1 MKISLPKSIRHDQS
15 GFSALADF
23 WTQTQHCIL
32 DDIEVDMQAT
42 SWFDADMCAV
52 FGAILYRLGDDLNS
66 IELVNLNPKVE
77 SALSKNGFLSRYGRE
92 TLPDHWGT
100 TISYQHFNVEDDRS
114 FTEYMEREFLQRTE
128 MPSMSP
134 ELLKKFWESLHEIFS
149 NAATHS
155 RTKLGVF
162 SCGQFFP
169 NRNRLDF
176 TVADLGIG
184 IQENVNA
191 DPQRNMTASEA
202 ISWAVQANN
211 TTRTGEIPGGLG
223 LALLCKFIGLNDGRI
238 QIVSGQGYWRQKG
251 QKTECLELSGS
262 FPGTVVS
269 IEVNTADTKSYR
281 LASEA
286 KDL

>member
-1 MKISLPKSIRHDQS
+1 MKFTFPTSIRHDPA
-15 GFSALADF
+15 GFAELARF
-23 WTQTQHCIL
+23 YAETRHCIL
-32 DDIEVDMQAT
+32 DDIEIDMHRT

-52 FGAILYRLGDDLNS
+52 LGAIFYRLSDDLNS
-66 IELVNLNPKVE
+66 IEWVDLDPKVE
-77 SALSKNGFLSRYGRE
+77 SALSRNGFISRYGRE
-92 TLPDHWGT
+92 ALPDHWGT
-100 TISYQHFNVEDDRS
+100 TIPYQHFNVEDDRS
-114 FTEYMEREFLQRTE
+114 FTEYIERGVLQRAE

-134 ELLKKFWESLHEIFS
+134 GLLKKLWESLHEIFN

-162 SCGQFFP
+162 SCGQFYP
-169 NRNRLDF
+169 KRNHLDF

-184 IQENVNA
+184 IRENVNA
-191 DPQRNMTASEA
+191 DPQRDMTAAEA

-238 QIVSGQGYWRQKG
+238 QIVSDNGYWEKKG
-251 QKTECLELSGS
+251 RKINSLTLDYSL
-262 FPGTVVS
+262 PGTIVS
-269 IEVNTADTKSYR
+269 IEINTADTKSYR